1 MLSELRSVLVHKQNE
16 WKIREGKALARQKG
30 EEYVEEED
38 NSSIESQMNKKNLE
52 SFDLTAES
60 FTDSDVDEDDERR
73 TESVGHQLLKTDK
86 LFKRPKKASNKP
98 SRPQTY
104 NEEAEQK
111 FEQDLKLS
119 LRNHLSGMNDNV
131 LKDKEGRLRTFNVQP
146 IGFDNR

>member
-16 WKIREGKALARQKG
+16 WKIREGKALARQRG

-38 NSSIESQMNKKNLE
+38 DISNKSQMNKINPE

-104 NEEAEQK
+104 NEEAELK
-111 FEQDLKLS
+111 IEQDLEM
-119 LRNHLSGMNDNV
+119 RNHLSRMNDNV